1 MMVLDQYRALL
12 VGVTGSVWDDTCWY
26 LVVLDQYRAVP
37 VGTWWYWVS
46 EIGQFSNKSLT
57 SEGLT

>member
-26 LVVLDQYRAVP
+26 LVALDQYRAVP

-46 EIGQFSNKSLT
+46 EIGQFSNNSLT